1 VPRKS
6 VRDSSKVHRPDPW
19 DPNTSVFI
27 NCPYDDKFQELFDSI
42 LFATVACGF
51 TPRSAID
58 TGTVSDSRIDRIRKA
73 MFGSRY
79 SIHDLSRCR
88 GEGSESLAR
97 FNMPLELGF
106 AMSRRFLNEDSHD
119 WLVLVPEE
127 HEYLK
132 YISDLG
138 AFDPKK
144 HKRTKESRVPPVVN
158 WLKTRPD
165 APVSPFPDEVVAHLD
180 PYLARIT
187 ELRSRSGGELP
198 WSETILTAQK
208 YAKRRPRR
216 VSLL

>member
-1 VPRKS
+1 MPRKT
-6 VRDSSKVHRPDPW
+6 VRDKAKGHIPDPW
-19 DPNTSVFI
+19 DPSISVFI
-27 NCPYDDKFQELFDSI
+27 NCPYDHEFQPLFDSI

-79 SIHDLSRCR
+79 SIHDLSRCK
-88 GEGSESLAR
+88 GEGSELLAR

-106 AMSRRFLNEDSHD
+106 AMARRFLDEESHD
-119 WLVLVPEE
+119 WLVLVPEQ

-144 HKRTKESRVPPVVN
+144 HTGTKESIVPPVVN
-158 WLKTRPD
+158 WLKTRPY
-165 APVSPFPDEVVAHLD
+165 APVSPFPDQVVGQLPA
-180 PYLARIT
+180 YLERIS

-198 WSETILTAQK
+198 WSEMILTAQK
-208 YAKRRPRR
+208 YARRRPRR